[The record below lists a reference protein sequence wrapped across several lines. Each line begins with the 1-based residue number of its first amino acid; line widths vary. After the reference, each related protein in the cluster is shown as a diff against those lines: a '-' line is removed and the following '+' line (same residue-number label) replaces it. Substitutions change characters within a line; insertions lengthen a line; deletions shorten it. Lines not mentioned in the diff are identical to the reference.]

1 MAMLD
6 ADSGPVRVLVVD
18 DEQSVRDV
26 LTEGLTAFGYRV
38 RSAASAAQ
46 ARALVEAEAFD
57 LALCDIDMPGER
69 GTELLGWLKQRDP
82 HLAVVMITGIDDAAT
97 AVSAMLSGASDY
109 LCKPFRLDEVR
120 ARTAQALDKRR
131 LELENLTYQRDL
143 ERLVD
148 QRTREVRGALQR
160 IEGLNAEL
168 REAYD
173 NTLSALMI
181 ALDYRDNE
189 TQGHSLRVVEFA
201 DRLAR
206 ELGLEEEQRLAIRRG
221 AMLHDVGKIGVPD
234 AILRKPGGLDG
245 WERHVM
251 KMHPQ
256 LGYEMLHDISFLAS
270 AAEIVLTHHE
280 RWDGSGYPRGLRG
293 DQIPIGARIFAVAD
307 ALDAMTSD
315 RPYRRPRTFEGARE
329 ELVRHAGDQ
338 FDPGVVEAFLRVA
351 PQEWDEV
358 TARVQEAIGSGT
370 RARRME
376 ALLKE
381 IAVAFQVEEDTS
393 RPVRSS
399 RVQTP
404 PPSTDS

>member
-1 MAMLD
+1 MTAMD
-6 ADSGPVRVLVVD
+6 QDRPGPVRVLVVD
-18 DEQSVRDV
+18 DEHGVRDV
-26 LTEGLTAFGYRV
+26 LAEGLTAFGYRV
-38 RSAASAAQ
+38 RSAASATQ
-46 ARALVEAEAFD
+46 ARELVAAESFD
-57 LALCDIDMPGER
+57 LVLCDIDMPGER
-69 GTELLGWLKQRDP
+69 GTDLLAWLKRRDP
-82 HLAVVMITGIDDAAT
+82 HLAVVMITGIDDAST
-97 AVSAMLSGASDY
+97 AVSAMLSGAADY

-120 ARTAQALDKRR
+120 ARTDKALEKRR

-148 QRTREVRGALQR
+148 QRTRQVRRALER
-160 IEGLNAEL
+160 IEGLNEEL

-173 NTLSALMI
+173 STLSALMI

-206 ELGLEEEQRLAIRRG
+206 ELTLPEEQRLAIRRG

-251 KMHPQ
+251 EMHPR
-256 LGYEMLHDISFLAS
+256 LGYEMLHDITFLAA

-280 RWDGSGYPRGLRG
+280 RWDGSGYPRRLRAE
-293 DQIPIGARIFAVAD
+293 QIPIGSRIFAVAD

-315 RPYRRPRTFEGARE
+315 RPYRRSRSFDSARE
-329 ELVRHAGDQ
+329 ELVRHAGAQ
-338 FDPGVVEAFLRVA
+338 FDPLVVEAFLRIE
-351 PQEWDEV
+351 PEEWQRITE
-358 TARVQEAIGSGT
+358 RVQQAIGSGT

-376 ALLKE
+376 VLLKE
-381 IAVAFQVEEDTS
+381 IAVAFRVDEDAAGPLT
-393 RPVRSS
+393 
-399 RVQTP
+399 Q
-404 PPSTDS
+404 PPSSTDQ